1 MPRGS
6 KSDPTE
12 SGVLVYPKLPLPEQR
27 GRQSEPRMPRAGGS
41 LRTKTLAA
49 IFAGGL
55 FAGAVVGF
63 ILRPR
68 LSPDG
73 RIAKSE
79 AAIDEVTKAAGIQKD
94 RADGLAAQLATAEA
108 KQKDLQS
115 ALATAQQAQTKLADK
130 AADAEKKAKD
140 ADAVQAKL
148 KAAIDKSSGSVS
160 QEGEEIHLQLVDR
173 VLFKVGDDQLTDK
186 GKQVLSR
193 VAAALKDL
201 PDKQVWVQGHTDD
214 TPIVVPPTPKK
225 PPKGTPP
232 KGAPPPAPPR
242 FATNWELSSARA
254 LTVVHYLQDTAKLD
268 PSRLAALAFGQ
279 YRPISR
285 SNKAVNRRIEIV
297 LYPHRAVIEKK

>member
-1 MPRGS
+1 M
-6 KSDPTE
+6 
-12 SGVLVYPKLPLPEQR
+12 LVYPRLPVPEQQ
-27 GRQSEPRMPRAGGS
+27 GRQSEPRIPRGGRPVS
-41 LRTKTLAA
+41 TKKLAA
-49 IFAGGL
+49 IAGGGL
-55 FAGAVVGF
+55 VAGIVIGF
-63 ILRPR
+63 LLRPS
-68 LSPDG
+68 LAPDK
-73 RIAKSE
+73 RIGKLEDAAAE
-79 AAIDEVTKAAGIQKD
+79 AAKAAGIQKD
-94 RADGLAAQLATAEA
+94 RADQLDQQISKAAA
-108 KQKDLQS
+108 KQKDLQ
-115 ALATAQQAQTKLADK
+115 AELATAKQAQSQLADK
-130 AADAEKKAKD
+130 AADAESKAKE
-140 ADAVQAKL
+140 ATAVQDKL

-160 QEGEEIHLQLVDR
+160 TEGEEIHLQLVDR

-186 GKQVLSR
+186 GKAVLGK

-214 TPIVVPPTPKK
+214 TPIVVPPPPKK
-225 PPKGTPP
+225 PI
-232 KGAPPPAPPR
+232 KGAPPPTVR

>member
-12 SGVLVYPKLPLPEQR
+12 SGVLVYPKLPVPEQR
-27 GRQSEPRMPRAGGS
+27 LRQSEPRMPRSGGS

-79 AAIDEVTKAAGIQKD
+79 TAAEEATKAAGDQKD
-94 RADGLAAQLATAEA
+94 RADGLAAQLSTAVA
-108 KQKDLQS
+108 KEKDLQA
-115 ALATAQQAQTKLADK
+115 ALDTAKQAQTKLADK

-186 GKQVLSR
+186 GKQVLAK

-214 TPIVVPPTPKK
+214 TPIVVAPAPKK
-225 PPKGTPP
+225 PPKG
-232 KGAPPPAPPR
+232 AAPPAPPR

-254 LTVVHYLQDTAKLD
+254 LTVVHYLQDTGKLD

>member
-12 SGVLVYPKLPLPEQR
+12 SGVLVYPKLPVPDAR
-27 GRQSEPRMPRAGGS
+27 MRQSEPRMPRPGAN
-41 LRTKTLAA
+41 KKKVLAA

-55 FAGAVVGF
+55 AAGGAAGF
-63 ILRPR
+63 LLRPR
-68 LSPDG
+68 LAPDA
-73 RIAKSE
+73 RIATAQTAAEE
-79 AAIDEVTKAAGIQKD
+79 ATKAAGIQKD
-94 RADGLAAQLATAEA
+94 RADGLVAQLATAEA
-108 KQKDLQS
+108 KQKDL
-115 ALATAQQAQTKLADK
+115 ARELEIAKQAQSQLADK

-140 ADAVQAKL
+140 ADAVQTKL
-148 KAAIDKSSGSVS
+148 KAAIDKSAGSVS

-186 GKQVLSR
+186 GKQVLAK

-214 TPIVVPPTPKK
+214 TPIFVPPPPKK
-225 PPKGTPP
+225 PV

-242 FATNWELSSARA
+242 FTTNWELSSARA

-279 YRPISR
+279 YRPVSR
-285 SNKAVNRRIEIV
+285 SNKAANRRIEIV

>member
-6 KSDPTE
+6 KTDPTE
-12 SGVLVYPKLPLPEQR
+12 SGVLVYPKVPVPQQGKR
-27 GRQSEPRMPRAGGS
+27 PHSEPRQPKSARPIAN
-41 LRTKTLAA
+41 KTLAMITA
-49 IFAGGL
+49 GALVAGGAL
-55 FAGAVVGF
+55 GF
-63 ILRPR
+63 VLRPK
-68 LSPDG
+68 LAPDKRVG
-73 RIAKSE
+73 ALETVATE
-79 AAIDEVTKAAGIQKD
+79 ATTAAGVQKD
-94 RADGLAAQLATAEA
+94 RADGLEKQLVTAAA
-108 KQKDLQS
+108 KQKDLETELDTAKHAQS
-115 ALATAQQAQTKLADK
+115 TLADK
-130 AADAEKKAKD
+130 AKDAEKKAKD

-160 QEGEEIHLQLVDR
+160 TEGEEIHLQLVDR
-173 VLFKVGDDQLTDK
+173 VLFKVGDDQLTAT
-186 GKQVLSR
+186 GKAVLAK

-214 TPIVVPPTPKK
+214 TPIFVPPPPKK
-225 PPKGTPP
+225 PV

-285 SNKAVNRRIEIV
+285 SNRAINRRIEIV
-297 LYPHRAVIEKK
+297 LYPHKAVIQKK

>member
-12 SGVLVYPKLPLPEQR
+12 SGVLVYPKLPVPEQR
-27 GRQSEPRMPRAGGS
+27 LRQSEPRMPRSGGS
-41 LRTKTLAA
+41 LKTKTLAA

-73 RIAKSE
+73 RVAQAETAVEE
-79 AAIDEVTKAAGIQKD
+79 ATKAAGVQKD
-94 RADGLAAQLATAEA
+94 RADGLAAQLSTAEA
-108 KQKDLQS
+108 KEKDLQTS
-115 ALATAQQAQTKLADK
+115 LDTAKQAQTKLADK

-186 GKQVLSR
+186 GKQVLAK

-225 PPKGTPP
+225 PPKGA
-232 KGAPPPAPPR
+232 APPPVTPR

-254 LTVVHYLQDTAKLD
+254 LTVVHYLQDTGKLD

-285 SNKAVNRRIEIV
+285 SNKAINRRIEIV

>member
-12 SGVLVYPKLPLPEQR
+12 SGVLVYPKLPVPDSR
-27 GRQSEPRMPRAGGS
+27 MRQSEPRMPRGGS
-41 LRTKTLAA
+41 LKTKTLAA

-79 AAIDEVTKAAGIQKD
+79 AATEEASKAAGIQKD
-94 RADGLAAQLATAEA
+94 RADGLATQLSAAEA
-108 KQKDLQS
+108 KQKDLQ
-115 ALATAQQAQTKLADK
+115 AELDTAKQAQTKLADK

-186 GKQVLSR
+186 GKQVLAK

-214 TPIVVPPTPKK
+214 TPIVVPPAPKK
-225 PPKGTPP
+225 PPKGA
-232 KGAPPPAPPR
+232 KAAPTAPVVR

-254 LTVVHYLQDTAKLD
+254 LTVVHYLQDTGKLD

-285 SNKAVNRRIEIV
+285 SNKAINRRIEIV

>member
-6 KSDPTE
+6 KTDPTE
-12 SGVLVYPKLPLPEQR
+12 SGVLVYPRLPVPEQR
-27 GRQSEPRMPRAGGS
+27 GRQSEPRMPRPSGS
-41 LRTKTLAA
+41 LKTKTLAA

-73 RIAKSE
+73 RITKAE
-79 AAIDEVTKAAGIQKD
+79 AAVDEATKAAGVQKD
-94 RADGLAAQLATAEA
+94 RADGLAAQLSTAEA
-108 KQKDLQS
+108 KQKDLQT
-115 ALATAQQAQTKLADK
+115 ALETAKQAQTKLADK

-186 GKQVLSR
+186 GKQVLAK

-214 TPIVVPPTPKK
+214 TPIVVPPPPKK
-225 PPKGTPP
+225 PP
-232 KGAPPPAPPR
+232 KGAPPPAGPR

-285 SNKAVNRRIEIV
+285 SNKAINRRIEIV

>member
-12 SGVLVYPKLPLPEQR
+12 SGVLVYPKLPVPDSRL
-27 GRQSEPRMPRAGGS
+27 RQSEPRMPRGGS
-41 LRTKTLAA
+41 LKNKTLAA

-73 RIAKSE
+73 RVTQAQSAAEE
-79 AAIDEVTKAAGIQKD
+79 ATKAAGIQKD
-94 RADGLAAQLATAEA
+94 RADALAVQLQTADA
-108 KQKDLQS
+108 KQKDLQT
-115 ALATAQQAQTKLADK
+115 ALDTAKQAQTKLADK

-140 ADAVQAKL
+140 GDAVQAKL

-186 GKQVLSR
+186 GKQVLAK

-225 PPKGTPP
+225 PPKG
-232 KGAPPPAPPR
+232 APPPPPPR

-254 LTVVHYLQDTAKLD
+254 LTVVHYLQDTGKLD

-285 SNKAVNRRIEIV
+285 SNKAINRRIEIV

>member
-12 SGVLVYPKLPLPEQR
+12 SGVLVYPKLPVPEQR
-27 GRQSEPRMPRAGGS
+27 LRKSEPRIPKAGGS
-41 LRTKTLAA
+41 SRSKTLAV

-55 FAGAVVGF
+55 VAGAVVGF
-63 ILRPR
+63 VLRPR

-79 AAIDEVTKAAGIQKD
+79 TAADEATKAAGIQKD
-94 RADGLAAQLATAEA
+94 RADGLATQLSAAEA
-108 KQKDLQS
+108 KEKDLQT
-115 ALATAQQAQTKLADK
+115 ALETAEQAQAKLADK
-130 AADAEKKAKD
+130 AADADKKSKD

-186 GKQVLSR
+186 GKQVLAR

-214 TPIVVPPTPKK
+214 TPIVAPPAPKK
-225 PPKGTPP
+225 PV
-232 KGAPPPAPPR
+232 KGAAPPAPPR

-285 SNKAVNRRIEIV
+285 SNKASNRRIEIV
-297 LYPHRAVIEKK
+297 LYPHRAVIEKR

>member
-1 MPRGS
+1 MPRGA

-12 SGVLVYPKLPLPEQR
+12 SGVLVHPKLPVPEQR
-27 GRQSEPRMPRAGGS
+27 SRQSEPRMPAPGGS
-41 LRTKTLAA
+41 KKLAA
-49 IFAGGL
+49 IAAGALIAGGVIG
-55 FAGAVVGF
+55 FVV
-63 ILRPR
+63 RPR

-73 RIAKSE
+73 RIAQAETAADE
-79 AAIDEVTKAAGIQKD
+79 AAKAAGAQKD
-94 RADGLAAQLATAEA
+94 RADGLATKLSAAEA
-108 KQKDLQS
+108 KQKDLQTELEV
-115 ALATAQQAQTKLADK
+115 AKQAQTKLADK
-130 AADAEKKAKD
+130 AADAEKKAQD

-173 VLFKVGDDQLTDK
+173 VLFKVGDDQLTEK
-186 GKQVLSR
+186 GKQVLAK

-214 TPIVVPPTPKK
+214 TPIVVPPAPKK
-225 PPKGTPP
+225 PPKN
-232 KGAPPPAPPR
+232 APPPAPPR

-279 YRPISR
+279 YRPVSR
-285 SNKAVNRRIEIV
+285 SNKAANRRIEIV

>member
-12 SGVLVYPKLPLPEQR
+12 SGVLVYPKLPIPEQR
-27 GRQSEPRMPRAGGS
+27 GRQSEPRMPRSAGA
-41 LRTKTLAA
+41 LKIKTLAA

-73 RIAKSE
+73 RIAKAETAVEE
-79 AAIDEVTKAAGIQKD
+79 AAKGVGIQKD
-94 RADGLAAQLATAEA
+94 RADVLQTQLSAAAA
-108 KQKDLQS
+108 KQKDLQTE
-115 ALATAQQAQTKLADK
+115 LDTAKQAQSTLADK
-130 AADAEKKAKD
+130 AADAEKTAKE

-148 KAAIDKSSGSVS
+148 SAAIDKSSGSVS
-160 QEGEEIHLQLVDR
+160 QDGEEIHLQLVDR
-173 VLFKVGDDQLTDK
+173 VLFKVGDDRLTDK
-186 GKQVLSR
+186 GKAVLAK
-193 VAAALKDL
+193 VAATLKEL

-214 TPIVVPPTPKK
+214 APIVVPPTPKK
-225 PPKGTPP
+225 SP
-232 KGAPPPAPPR
+232 KGAPPLAPPR

-254 LTVVHYLQDTAKLD
+254 LTVVHYLQDIAKLD

-285 SNKAVNRRIEIV
+285 SNKAANRRIEIV
-297 LYPHRAVIEKK
+297 LYPHRAVIEKN

>member
-6 KSDPTE
+6 KTDPTE
-12 SGVLVYPKLPLPEQR
+12 SGVLVYPRLPVPEQR
-27 GRQSEPRMPRAGGS
+27 GRQSEPRIPRAPGS
-41 LRTKTLAA
+41 LKTKTLAA

-73 RIAKSE
+73 RITKAE
-79 AAIDEVTKAAGIQKD
+79 AAVEDAAKAAGAQKD
-94 RADGLAAQLATAEA
+94 RADGLAAQLSTAEA
-108 KQKDLQS
+108 KQKDLQT
-115 ALATAQQAQTKLADK
+115 ALETAKQAQTKLADK

-186 GKQVLSR
+186 GKQVLAK

-214 TPIVVPPTPKK
+214 TPIVVPPPPKK
-225 PPKGTPP
+225 PP
-232 KGAPPPAPPR
+232 KGAPPPAGPR

-285 SNKAVNRRIEIV
+285 SNKAINRRIEIV